1 MGDFKIGTTRPSVGD
16 IHLGSRNVYEIYS
29 GPTKVWPSCSDITP
43 AEITLGGQI
52 WQNKNSVVTAKS
64 GGGNISIVT
73 SPSAWNSAFSSNT
86 PAAAYWGF
94 NSANA
99 NYGLYY
105 NIHCLSAI
113 QPPTG
118 FRIPDST
125 DLQTLVSSSYSGP
138 SLSNN
143 DCGLWP
149 PNVNTI
155 PDLNTAGWNGQ
166 GRGYLSVNSSG
177 DVRWNPTVGS
187 GSGASAMSN
196 IWDAN
201 QPSGQ
206 GMYVFQLTYSG
217 ATTPPQINKQLP
229 TYLPPSPP
237 GLNNYGF
244 NIRFVKDVVTLDLY
258 DNDTQTGP
266 TVSSITESI
275 LRPAGISGQSTF
287 TRDAGSVVVPSGGGD
302 VTLFQYL
309 DNSTLPNITDA
320 HFGVLPPNSTAIVG
334 GAINVYPN
342 ANRNAFQLSYSLEWS
357 NDNQGGVWS
366 PDGFANRK
374 TGTLTLPQG
383 TWYLELKFFGEKNT
397 SVGQIEYFTGISV

>member
-196 IWDAN
+196 IWDAT

-206 GMYVFQLTYSG
+206 GMDVFQLTYSG

-229 TYLPPSPP
+229 TYYPPSPP

-244 NIRFVKDVVTLDLY
+244 NIRFVKDAPTSTVELY

-266 TVSSITESI
+266 TVNSAVEQRLSPVGNT
-275 LRPAGISGQSTF
+275 GQYADTGV
-287 TRDAGSVVVPSGGGD
+287 DIGSVVVPSGGGD
-302 VTLFQYL
+302 ITFFQYL
-309 DNSTLPNITDA
+309 DNSTMPSITGGYFKSGRIRA
-320 HFGVLPPNSTAIVG
+320 YYNSSRVG
-334 GAINVYPN
+334 SIAAEVNWT
-342 ANRNAFQLSYSLEWS
+342 QT
-357 NDNQGGVWS
+357 NQGGTWS
-366 PDGFANRK
+366 PDGFANK
-374 TGTLTLPQG
+374 KEATVSLPQG
-383 TWYLELKFFGEKNT
+383 TYYLRLAYFGEKPNPPGPFYQVRFNT
-397 SVGQIEYFTGISV
+397 GVSV

>member
-1 MGDFKIGTTRPSVGD
+1 MGDFKIGTTRPPVGN
-16 IHLGSRNVYEIYS
+16 IKLGGRNIYEVYS
-29 GPTKVWPSCSDITP
+29 GPTKVWPSCSDIIP

-73 SPSAWNSAFSSNT
+73 SSSAWNSAFSSNT

-118 FRIPDST
+118 FRVPDST
-125 DLQTLVSSSYSGP
+125 DLTTLASSSDSGS

-149 PNVNTI
+149 PSVNTI

-166 GRGYLSVNSSG
+166 GRGYLSVNGSG
-177 DVRWNPTVGS
+177 DVIWDPTVGS
-187 GSGASAMSN
+187 GSGASARSN
-196 IWDAN
+196 IWNAT

-229 TYLPPSPP
+229 TYITSLK
-237 GLNNYGF
+237 NFGF
-244 NIRFVKDVVTLDLY
+244 NIRFVKDAVTNTGLY
-258 DNDTQTGP
+258 GNFTGSPDDTQSGIPNIYTQTSQTSFNTSNNQQNRVATSIITNSTYDEFRFKAKINNGSFTMNSVQIFAYSDSARTNLVAQTNPWTGP
-266 TVSSITESI
+266 VAMTSSYQDPWGSLTLSTPSTYFLKVSFNLTS
-275 LRPAGISGQSTF
+275 SGQQ
-287 TRDAGSVVVPSGGGD
+287 G
-302 VTLFQYL
+302 Y
-309 DNSTLPNITDA
+309 
-320 HFGVLPPNSTAIVG
+320 
-334 GAINVYPN
+334 
-342 ANRNAFQLSYSLEWS
+342 QL
-357 NDNQGGVWS
+357 
-366 PDGFANRK
+366 
-374 TGTLTLPQG
+374 TLT
-383 TWYLELKFFGEKNT
+383 
-397 SVGQIEYFTGISV
+397 

>member
-1 MGDFKIGTTRPSVGD
+1 MGDFKIGTTRPPVGN
-16 IHLGSRNVYEIYS
+16 IKLGGRNVYEIYS

-73 SPSAWNSAFSSNT
+73 SSSAWNSAYSSNT

-125 DLQTLVSSSYSGP
+125 DLLTLSSSSDSG
-138 SLSNN
+138 SALSNN

-149 PNVNTI
+149 PSVNTI
-155 PDLNTAGWNGQ
+155 PDLNAAGWNGQ
-166 GRGYLSVNSSG
+166 GRGYLSINGLGNVLFQ
-177 DVRWNPTVGS
+177 PTVGS
-187 GSGASAMSN
+187 GSGASSKSN
-196 IWDAN
+196 IWNAT
-201 QPSGQ
+201 QPVGQ

-229 TYLPPSPP
+229 TYFP
-237 GLNNYGF
+237 GHDPNAKDFGF
-244 NIRFVKDVVTLDLY
+244 NIRFVKDVANSGIYGNFTGSPD
-258 DNDTQTGP
+258 DTQSGIPNIYTQTSQTSFNTSNNQQNRVATSIITIPTANEFRFKAKVNSGSFTMNSVQIFAYTDSARTNFAASTALWNGP
-266 TVSSITESI
+266 QAMTSSYQDPWGPLTLQNAGTYFIKVSFNLTS
-275 LRPAGISGQSTF
+275 SGQQ
-287 TRDAGSVVVPSGGGD
+287 G
-302 VTLFQYL
+302 Y
-309 DNSTLPNITDA
+309 
-320 HFGVLPPNSTAIVG
+320 
-334 GAINVYPN
+334 
-342 ANRNAFQLSYSLEWS
+342 QL
-357 NDNQGGVWS
+357 
-366 PDGFANRK
+366 
-374 TGTLTLPQG
+374 TLT
-383 TWYLELKFFGEKNT
+383 
-397 SVGQIEYFTGISV
+397 